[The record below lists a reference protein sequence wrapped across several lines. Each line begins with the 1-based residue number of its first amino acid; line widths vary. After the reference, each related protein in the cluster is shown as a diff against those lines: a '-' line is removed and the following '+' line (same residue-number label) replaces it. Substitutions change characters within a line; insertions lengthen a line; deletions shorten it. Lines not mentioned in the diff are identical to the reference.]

1 MPLVMEDTP
10 GGSLANAHYLAA
22 VSDLAYYNAPEG
34 PAKFKSELGLDATLF
49 SVGNTQA
56 YVATDDNHILVAFRG
71 TEAPTSVEG
80 LKDWLLTDADNYLI
94 LPEGQVGT
102 DFAAAGVGA
111 RFHRGFMTAL
121 ADIWDPVCAAVQ
133 AELQKKERPL
143 WVTGHSLGGALAL
156 LASWRF
162 LRKTLD
168 VYRVYTF
175 GGPMVGNDAA
185 VKAFDRELEGKV
197 YRFVHG
203 PDLVPKLPTV
213 SLVANVYGHCLN
225 EVHVGVVEV
234 AAATAESAHDFLSRL
249 AAGAGAALDKVRV
262 DRIWER
268 LMQGVSAHDIARYRA
283 CIAEKL
289 KEKA

>member
-1 MPLVMEDTP
+1 MEDTP
-10 GGSLANAHYLAA
+10 GGSLANAQYLAA
-22 VSDLAYYNAPEG
+22 ASDLAYYNAPEG
-34 PAKFKSELGLDATLF
+34 PAKFKNELGLDATLF

-56 YVATDDNHILVAFRG
+56 YVGTDDNHIVVVFRG

-80 LKDWLLTDADNYLI
+80 LKDWLLTDADNYLMV
-94 LPEGQVGT
+94 PEGQIGT

-121 ADIWDPVCAAVQ
+121 ADIWDPVCAAVE
-133 AELQKKERPL
+133 AELRKKERPL

-162 LRKTLD
+162 LRKTID

-175 GGPMVGNDAA
+175 GGPMVGNETA

-203 PDLVPKLPTV
+203 PDIVPRLPTV
-213 SLVANVYGHCLN
+213 SLVANAYGHCLT
-225 EVHVGVVEV
+225 EVHIGVVE
-234 AAATAESAHDFLSRL
+234 AAGAAAESASAFFSKL
-249 AAGAGAALDKVRV
+249 AAGAGQALDKVRM

-268 LMQGVSAHDIARYRA
+268 LVQGVSAHDIARYRA
-283 CIAEKL
+283 RIAERVQGTG
-289 KEKA
+289 